1 MKKSILVAI
10 LPFLVTT
17 AGAAENMAMDDIM
30 ASKTEDAKAAM
41 KQLGGSLKAELQTA
55 IKDGG
60 PTNAISVCNKRAP
73 EIASQVSSEKDLQIG
88 RVSLLNRNPSNA
100 AEGWKKA
107 VLEDF
112 ETRKAAGESP
122 DKLVFREIAEV
133 DGGKE
138 FRMMK
143 AIPAAKI
150 CLTCHGTNLD
160 PALAAEI
167 DSLYPGDKA
176 TGYSEGDL
184 RGAFWVTS
192 KL

>member
-1 MKKSILVAI
+1 
-10 LPFLVTT
+10 
-17 AGAAENMAMDDIM
+17 
-30 ASKTEDAKAAM
+30 
-41 KQLGGSLKAELQTA
+41 
-55 IKDGG
+55 
-60 PTNAISVCNKRAP
+60 
-73 EIASQVSSEKDLQIG
+73 
-88 RVSLLNRNPSNA
+88 
-100 AEGWKKA
+100 
-107 VLEDF
+107 
-112 ETRKAAGESP
+112 
-122 DKLVFREIAEV
+122 
-133 DGGKE
+133 
-138 FRMMK
+138 MMK